1 MCPRAERSLGC
12 WTTRKEVRLTRAER
26 WWQRWGGTS
35 KPLLEIS
42 PSPYSRWEDKPHS
55 ELEALIT
62 TQLHRDPPASP
73 SSPTVPAR
81 DHFSPTE
88 KRLSPRAP
96 PHSPWP
102 LPLMILTLITPPRGM
117 YSGEELGN
125 DWLGPLGPKVSLRQ
139 LFGRCQA
146 SDC

>member
-1 MCPRAERSLGC
+1 MCPRAERTLGC

-35 KPLLEIS
+35 KPLLEMS
-42 PSPYSRWEDKPHS
+42 PSPYSRWENKPHS
-55 ELEALIT
+55 ELKALIT
-62 TQLHRDPPASP
+62 TQLHRDPPAST

-88 KRLSPRAP
+88 KSLSPRAP

-102 LPLMILTLITPPRGM
+102 LPLIILTLITPLMGM
-117 YSGEELGN
+117 HSGEELGN
-125 DWLGPLGPKVSLRQ
+125 DWLGLLGPKVSLRQ